1 MPIARSGS
9 RDATAEWRAS
19 VRPSGVRVLMHLA
32 MVRSTHQRQ
41 VGQGGRTAPGPE
53 QQVMTI
59 APDRQPVAAGED
71 TVLIACSERPTGCR
85 RNAPAGVSDL
95 LIEFAQPGDARD
107 GGITGEP
114 LDRRRRDHRPRVEP
128 RRRRAR
134 NPRQGVY
141 VGRDDELWPWTG
153 AVARELARPPADLD
167 QGVGPA
173 LSGRAIV
180 LLAWHHVRVERG
192 AQRRATLRIEEAV
205 YAYQARPAARQC
217 EGSAARTRGWPP
229 PAHL

>member
-1 MPIARSGS
+1 M
-9 RDATAEWRAS
+9 
-19 VRPSGVRVLMHLA
+19 VRPA
-32 MVRSTHQRQ
+32 DQRE
-41 VGQGGRTAPGPE
+41 VGQRGRPAVGPE
-53 QQVMTI
+53 HQVMTV

-71 TVLIACSERPTGCR
+71 AMLVASREG
-85 RNAPAGVSDL
+85 PAGRGRDAAAGVADL
-95 LIEFAQPGDARD
+95 VVELTDPGDARD

-141 VGRDDELWPWTG
+141 LGRDDELWPWTG
-153 AVARELARPPADLD
+153 AVARELARQPADLD

-180 LLAWHHVRVERG
+180 LLAWHHVRV
-192 AQRRATLRIEEAV
+192 
-205 YAYQARPAARQC
+205 
-217 EGSAARTRGWPP
+217 
-229 PAHL
+229 

>member
-1 MPIARSGS
+1 
-9 RDATAEWRAS
+9 
-19 VRPSGVRVLMHLA
+19 MHLA

-114 LDRRRRDHRPRVEP
+114 LDRRAVPRRLELKLEMRSERRDEHDV
-128 RRRRAR
+128 
-134 NPRQGVY
+134 
-141 VGRDDELWPWTG
+141 D
-153 AVARELARPPADLD
+153 
-167 QGVGPA
+167 
-173 LSGRAIV
+173 
-180 LLAWHHVRVERG
+180 
-192 AQRRATLRIEEAV
+192 
-205 YAYQARPAARQC
+205 RPATPHLVGDVQITGNGLTTGCATTGPTNC
-217 EGSAARTRGWPP
+217 AAVQIVSDTWDIGGAGILNMPYDP
-229 PAHL
+229 SKFYNPLLKGLVK

>member
-1 MPIARSGS
+1 M
-9 RDATAEWRAS
+9 
-19 VRPSGVRVLMHLA
+19 VRPADQGE
-32 MVRSTHQRQ
+32 
-41 VGQGGRTAPGPE
+41 VGQRGRPAVGPE
-53 QQVMTI
+53 HQVMTV

-71 TVLIACSERPTGCR
+71 AVLVACGERPAGRR

-95 LIEFAQPGDARD
+95 LVEFAQPGDTRD

-153 AVARELARPPADLD
+153 AVTRELARPPADLD

-173 LSGRAIV
+173 L
-180 LLAWHHVRVERG
+180 
-192 AQRRATLRIEEAV
+192 
-205 YAYQARPAARQC
+205 
-217 EGSAARTRGWPP
+217 
-229 PAHL
+229 